1 MVVIHTWRH
10 IADLPEDWADL
21 VRPDLQ
27 ELLGYW
33 LEERQFVAESERVR
47 QVEERLAARW
57 AIETGAIERLYTL
70 DPETT
75 ELLVELGPDA
85 FEQCVANGQLTDA
98 AAHLICDQ
106 RAALDLART
115 RRGAA
120 PSLTV
125 SCIQELHHLLMR
137 HQTHADAVDQHG
149 NQLQVAVI
157 RGAWKRLPNRSARR
171 DGSSHD
177 FCPPDLVPEEMER
190 LLALHQ
196 RHVAIGVRPEIE
208 AAWLH
213 HRFTQIHPFQD
224 GTGRVARALATL
236 VYLTAGYPPL
246 VIRSDTQ
253 RDAYLD
259 ALADADDGDLEPLVD
274 LFANVISAD
283 LNDAITF
290 VRSAHGRDIHAIALA
305 AADAAQRHVVQSE
318 TALRAVT
325 DHYRKLAGLRL
336 RDAAGELTSA
346 FTSAIP
352 GLHST
357 QLAWIVNDGTDTS
370 RSSEARGRWREQII
384 RAAGEYGYDPDLSHY
399 SRWVALKLPV
409 ATPDALP
416 WHVVVSFHHR
426 VSRAGVMAAVL
437 FLTTQEAALGSAPLA
452 DDRPVILGGRR
463 ELTFSD
469 SHPHDQRFHAW
480 LDASLTTALEEWQAR
495 I

>member
-1 MVVIHTWRH
+1 MITHTWRH
-10 IADLPEDWADL
+10 IADLPEDWEDL

-33 LEERQFVAESERVR
+33 LEERQYVAESERVR

-70 DPETT
+70 DAETI

-85 FEQCVANGQLTDA
+85 IEECVTNGRLTERA
-98 AAHLICDQ
+98 AGLIDDQ
-106 RAALDLART
+106 RAAFDLVLAR
-115 RRGAA
+115 RRAA
-120 PSLTV
+120 PPLSV
-125 SCIQELHHLLMR
+125 AFIQELHQLLMR
-137 HQTHADAVDQHG
+137 HQSHADAVDQHD
-149 NQLQVAVI
+149 NRFFVEVS
-157 RGAWKRLPNRSARR
+157 RGTWKRLPNRPARQN
-171 DGSSHD
+171 GSNHD
-177 FCPPDLVPEEMER
+177 FCPPDLVQEEMER
-190 LLALHQ
+190 LVALHQ
-196 RHVAIGVRPEIE
+196 QHVAMGVRPEVE

-236 VYLTAGYPPL
+236 AYLMAGYPPL
-246 VIRSDTQ
+246 VIRGDAH
-253 RDAYLD
+253 REAYLD
-259 ALADADDGDLEPLVD
+259 ALAEADGGDLEPLVD

-305 AADAAQRHVVQSE
+305 AADAARRHVVQSE
-318 TALRAVT
+318 KALRAVT
-325 DHYRKLAGLRL
+325 DHYRQLAELCL
-336 RDAAGELTSA
+336 RDAAGELSSA
-346 FTSAIP
+346 FTATIP

-357 QLAWIVNDGTDTS
+357 HLAWLVHDGTGGS
-370 RSSEARGRWREQII
+370 RSNAARGHWREQIV
-384 RAAGEYGYDPDLSHY
+384 RAASEYGYDPDLSHY
-399 SRWVALKLPV
+399 RRWVALKLPV

-416 WHVVVSFHHR
+416 WHVVVSFHHK

-437 FLTTQEAALGSAPLA
+437 FLTTEEDALSNATVA

-469 SHPHDQRFHAW
+469 GHPHDQRFHAW
-480 LDASLTTALEEWQAR
+480 LDAALTTALEEWQAR